1 MSVWSDNTVS
11 PIKKTNERGIMEQ
24 SQQRDAI
31 CYILGSLTYCQ
42 PALPVGYIYRI
53 QNSEE
58 MSKSYKVVQEQVK
71 IQSSA
76 PWSLLYSMHTLPVVL
91 SLGDSPFKAPDIQ
104 LKSSTSDVGG
114 NMKAVQQGVTMSS
127 TSLRNSPKFTAQP
140 YRVQKALD
148 KGPSNSILQ

>member
-1 MSVWSDNTVS
+1 
-11 PIKKTNERGIMEQ
+11 MEQ

-58 MSKSYKVVQEQVK
+58 MSESYKVVQEQVK

-76 PWSLLYSMHTLPVVL
+76 P
-91 SLGDSPFKAPDIQ
+91 
-104 LKSSTSDVGG
+104 
-114 NMKAVQQGVTMSS
+114 
-127 TSLRNSPKFTAQP
+127 
-140 YRVQKALD
+140 
-148 KGPSNSILQ
+148 

>member
-58 MSKSYKVVQEQVK
+58 MSESYKVVQEQVK

-76 PWSLLYSMHTLPVVL
+76 P
-91 SLGDSPFKAPDIQ
+91 
-104 LKSSTSDVGG
+104 
-114 NMKAVQQGVTMSS
+114 
-127 TSLRNSPKFTAQP
+127 
-140 YRVQKALD
+140 
-148 KGPSNSILQ
+148 

>member
-1 MSVWSDNTVS
+1 
-11 PIKKTNERGIMEQ
+11 
-24 SQQRDAI
+24 
-31 CYILGSLTYCQ
+31 
-42 PALPVGYIYRI
+42 
-53 QNSEE
+53 
-58 MSKSYKVVQEQVK
+58 
-71 IQSSA
+71 
-76 PWSLLYSMHTLPVVL
+76 MHTLPVVL